1 MLSQR
6 LYNVELMLKQ
16 GWSMLQINLH
26 SAVYRR
32 QGTTR
37 QQPPHN
43 INAMLSQRL
52 YNVELML
59 KQGWGML
66 QINLHSAVYRCQGTT

>member
-1 MLSQR
+1 
-6 LYNVELMLKQ
+6 MLKQ
-16 GWSMLQINLH
+16 VWSMLQINFH

-32 QGTTR
+32 QGTTSK
-37 QQPPHN
+37 QPPHN

-59 KQGWGML
+59 KQGGSML
-66 QINLHSAVYRCQGTT
+66 QPPLSRL